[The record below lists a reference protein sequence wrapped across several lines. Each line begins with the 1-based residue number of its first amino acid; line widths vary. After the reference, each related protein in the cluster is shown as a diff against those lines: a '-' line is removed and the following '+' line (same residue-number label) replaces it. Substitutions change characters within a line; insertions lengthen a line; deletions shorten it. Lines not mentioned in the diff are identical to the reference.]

1 MIVQALLEGRQCI
14 LLRKGGISENDG
26 RFTIESHD
34 FVLYP
39 TKVHQDPKGLLNID
53 ATQVVQA
60 AADQIAAD
68 HVLLKASA
76 HVEHYERLRDW
87 ETVNALAGHHVW
99 SPDTIRQRFEWGAE
113 QWLDF
118 FLLRVYRFPKP
129 VPLANNAAFG
139 GCKSWISLPQA
150 IDVAAAMPAM
160 PDARFAQ
167 ERNAVMAILRKSVTP
182 A

>member
-14 LLRKGGISENDG
+14 LLRKGGISENEG

-34 FVLYP
+34 FILYP

-68 HVLLKASA
+68 HVLLKAFA

-87 ETVNALAGHHVW
+87 ETVKALGAHHVW
-99 SPDTIRQRFEWGAE
+99 SGDTVRQRFEWGAE

-118 FLLRVYRFPKP
+118 FLLRVHRLPKP
-129 VPLANNAAFG
+129 VELANDPAFG
-139 GCKSWISLPQA
+139 GCKSWISLPQS
-150 IDVAAAMPAM
+150 IDVAGAQPVLS
-160 PDARFAQ
+160 DARFAQ
-167 ERNAVMAILRKSVTP
+167 ERKALMSIVRKSAT
-182 A
+182 AA